1 MESLE
6 AWLALIS
13 VNYHRNMLVLIFHNR
28 WLALLEPCFER
39 PVTGVLWLSRSS
51 SMRRPEFDSL
61 LPTVTKKSR
70 KHGDWKLPVPVII
83 GDLGRVKKGTEN
95 YIGKIS
101 GNIRITELQKIVL
114 LETAHILKRTLSTK

>member
-1 MESLE
+1 MESYE
-6 AWLALIS
+6 AWLVLIN

-61 LPTVTKKSR
+61 PTVTKKSR
-70 KHGDWKLPVPVII
+70 KHGDWKLTVPVII
-83 GDLGRVKKGTEN
+83 GDLGRVKGGTEN